1 MKQVAINDP
10 YLVQR
15 KDQPNKDGTRTILLR
30 INLYGKKRDISM
42 NVACPEGFFDPV
54 KGKIKKNYPNSDK
67 LNVLLDKQLNK
78 ARAIVLNARINDVQ
92 LNVDE
97 FIKQFNGIQRN
108 NKSFIEFIRSE
119 IELEKKRSNKASA
132 TIVKYGFQLNKLE
145 RYNSNLLFSD
155 LTENFLANYE
165 QYMRDELKNKRSSS
179 NNSLKFIRKFL
190 YLAIAKKLTDHNPFK
205 NYGLK
210 EERIPQI
217 RHLTEEEFN
226 KIKTYFSE
234 INANH
239 KHYRTLKSFIFS
251 CYTGLRYG
259 DAKKLTLNDTL
270 DDVISIKMEKT
281 DRYVKIPLLN
291 EAKKLLNYSLDPTL
305 PNLNTPSDQDYN
317 RKLKVIA
324 KELGIKT
331 HLTTHVARHSCAS
344 FLINAGVPVTTVQM
358 ILGHTEV
365 KQSLHYA
372 RVKMETIK
380 GDLKKVEGKF

>member
-54 KGKIKKNYPNSDK
+54 KGKIKRNYPDSDK
-67 LNVLLDKQLNK
+67 LNMLLDKQLNK

-97 FIKQFNGIQRN
+97 FIKQFNGVQSN

-145 RYNSNLLFSD
+145 RYKKNILFSD
-155 LTENFLANYE
+155 LTENFLADYE

-179 NNSLKFIRKFL
+179 NNSLKFVRKFL
-190 YLAIAKKLTDHNPFK
+190 YVAIAKKITDNNPFK

-210 EERIPQI
+210 EERRPQI
-217 RHLTEEEFN
+217 RHLTNEDFQ
-226 KIKTYFSE
+226 KIKAYFNE
-234 INANH
+234 INEKH

-270 DDVISIKMEKT
+270 NNVVSMQMEKT
-281 DRYVKIPLLN
+281 DEFVTVPLLN
-291 EAKKLLNYSLDPTL
+291 EAKKLLNYSLDPNV

-317 RKLKVIA
+317 RKLKDIA
-324 KELGIKT
+324 KKLNIKT

-344 FLINAGVPVTTVQM
+344 FYINAGVPVTTVQK
-358 ILGHTEV
+358 ILGHKEL
-365 KQSLHYA
+365 KQTLHYA
-372 RVKMETIK
+372 KVQMETIK
-380 GDLKKVEGKF
+380 DDLSKAEGKF